1 MKSRRSMLNLVF
13 MIVGV
18 LLVCVLNFVAL
29 TRLPFTLP
37 ERTLLILSAI
47 YVVLWL
53 LFAVFSGIYRSKTGW
68 VVICIYWIVV
78 PASLIL
84 LTSLF
89 ASFQTFTGFLDM
101 LSNLLY
107 TNILR
112 GFNDLTD
119 FGITLF
125 GYFSEKGY
133 PIIPAILCLSGY
145 GIGRLFAK
153 SQKNA

>member
-1 MKSRRSMLNLVF
+1 MKSRRSILNLVF
-13 MIVGV
+13 IIVSV
-18 LLVCVLNFVAL
+18 LLVCVLNFVDL

-37 ERTLLILSAI
+37 DSTVLVLSVA
-47 YVVLWL
+47 YVVLWV
-53 LFAVFSGIYRSKTGW
+53 LFSIFSGIYRSKTGW
-68 VVICIYWIVV
+68 VVICVYWIVV

-84 LTSLF
+84 LTNLF
-89 ASFQTFTGFLDM
+89 ASFQTFTGFLGM

-107 TNILR
+107 INVLR
-112 GFNDLTD
+112 GFNDLTN

-133 PIIPAILCLSGY
+133 PIIPAVLCLSAY

-153 SQKNA
+153 PQKNA

>member
-68 VVICIYWIVV
+68 VV